1 MKTVFKKLPIVGPLL
16 RTGAHALR
24 DSLRKAR
31 GEKQAYR
38 FVRQDPA
45 HSEYSDQIRVRNVLN
60 YTKTSDK
67 AYNGGK
73 YPAGYHSLHLGALEL
88 QGQREPM
95 ERIKLVPLDFTGLTV
110 LDIGCNQGGMLYS
123 LSSKLAHGI
132 GIDFDSRLINAANK
146 VKSHAKIDNLDFYVF
161 NLENE
166 DLNIIRDFL
175 PVARVDVVF
184 LLAVC
189 MWIENWKEVIQFAK
203 SISTNMLFETN
214 GKPEQQMEQVSYLQS
229 LYGSVQLLSEQSN
242 EDELQRNRKLYLCS

>member
-1 MKTVFKKLPIVGPLL
+1 MKTLFKKLPIIGPLL
-16 RTGAHALR
+16 RTGTHALR
-24 DSLRKAR
+24 DSIRKAR
-31 GEKQAYR
+31 GEKQAYQ
-38 FVRQDPA
+38 FVRQETHAKDP
-45 HSEYSDQIRVRNVLN
+45 DRVRVMNILN
-60 YTKTSDK
+60 YTKTSEK
-67 AYNGGK
+67 AYNGGRF
-73 YPAGYHSLHLGALEL
+73 PAGYHSLHLGGLEL

-146 VKSHAKIDNLDFYVF
+146 IRSHAKINNLDFYVF
-161 NLENE
+161 NLEKE

-175 PVARVDVVF
+175 PAERVDVVF

-189 MWIENWKEVIQFAK
+189 MWIDNWKEVIQFAK

-214 GKPEQQMEQVSYLQS
+214 GKPEQQMDQVSYLQS
-229 LYGSVQLLSEQSN
+229 IYSSVQLLSTQSK
-242 EDELQRNRKLYLCS
+242 EDVLQRNRKLYLCS

>member
-1 MKTVFKKLPIVGPLL
+1 MKTLFKKLPFVGPLL
-16 RTGAHALR
+16 RTGTHALR
-24 DSLRKAR
+24 DSIRKAR
-31 GEKQAYR
+31 GEKQAYQ
-38 FVRQDPA
+38 FVRQELVHTEHP
-45 HSEYSDQIRVRNVLN
+45 DQVRVMNVLN
-60 YTKTSDK
+60 YTKTSEK

-73 YPAGYHSLHLGALEL
+73 FPAGYHSLHLGELEL

-123 LSSKLAHGI
+123 LSSKLAHGV

-146 VKSHAKIDNLDFYVF
+146 IKSHAKISNLDFYVF
-161 NLENE
+161 NLEKE

-175 PVARVDVVF
+175 PAERVDVVF

-189 MWIENWKEVIQFAK
+189 MWIENWKKVIQFAK
-203 SISTNMLFETN
+203 SISANMLFETN

-229 LYGSVQLLSEQSN
+229 IYSSVQLLSEQSK
-242 EDELQRNRKLYLCS
+242 EDELQRNRKLYLCN

>member
-1 MKTVFKKLPIVGPLL
+1 MKTLFKKLPIIGPLL
-16 RTGAHALR
+16 RSGTHALR
-24 DSLRKAR
+24 DSVRKVR
-31 GEKQAYR
+31 REKQAYQ
-38 FVRQDPA
+38 FVRQNPA
-45 HSEYSDQIRVRNVLN
+45 HSEHPDRVRVMNILN
-60 YTKTSDK
+60 YTKTSEK
-67 AYNGGK
+67 AYNGGRF
-73 YPAGYHSLHLGALEL
+73 PAGYHSLHLGEL
-88 QGQREPM
+88 QLEGQREPM

-146 VKSHAKIDNLDFYVF
+146 IKSHAKIIKLDFYVF
-161 NLENE
+161 NLEKE

-175 PVARVDVVF
+175 PAERVDVVF

-189 MWIENWKEVIQFAK
+189 MWINNWKEVIQFAR
-203 SISTNMLFETN
+203 SISTHMLFETN

-242 EDELQRNRKLYLCS
+242 EDVLQRNRKLYLCS